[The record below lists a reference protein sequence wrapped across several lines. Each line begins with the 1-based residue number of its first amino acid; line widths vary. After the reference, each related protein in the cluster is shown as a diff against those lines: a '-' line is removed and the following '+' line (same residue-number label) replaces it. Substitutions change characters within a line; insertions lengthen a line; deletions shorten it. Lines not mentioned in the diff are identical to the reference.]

1 MTHQDLQKFRN
12 TSTNI
17 DHCTVDSLQT
27 KMKLL
32 ETENKL
38 LKNNKKNKQKLI
50 DAIFRHNSNLI
61 QIQNVLT
68 QKNSKDK

>member
-1 MTHQDLQKFRN
+1 
-12 TSTNI
+12 
-17 DHCTVDSLQT
+17 
-27 KMKLL
+27 MKLL

-38 LKNNKKNKQKLI
+38 LKNYKKNKQKLI

-68 QKNSKDK
+68 QKNSGTRKTNDKSISHTTGKKPFSK